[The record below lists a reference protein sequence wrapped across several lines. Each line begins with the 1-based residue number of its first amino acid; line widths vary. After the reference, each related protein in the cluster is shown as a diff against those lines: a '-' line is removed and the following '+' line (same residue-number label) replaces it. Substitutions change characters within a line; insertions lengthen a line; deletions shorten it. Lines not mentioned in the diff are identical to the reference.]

1 MCSEI
6 KINKSIQLWLK
17 IKKVL
22 KEKSITQ
29 RELAKEL
36 KISSTALS
44 LQFKSLYHG
53 NGINT
58 KTLEV
63 IEKKTGVEFLK
74 V

>member
-6 KINKSIQLWLK
+6 KINKSIQLW
-17 IKKVL
+17 
-22 KEKSITQ
+22 
-29 RELAKEL
+29 L